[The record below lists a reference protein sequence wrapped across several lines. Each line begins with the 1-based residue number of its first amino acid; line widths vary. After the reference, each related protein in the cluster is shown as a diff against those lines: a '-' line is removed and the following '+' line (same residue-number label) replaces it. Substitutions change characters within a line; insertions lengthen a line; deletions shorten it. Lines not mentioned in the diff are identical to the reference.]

1 MSNKQDLFHFAA
13 QYHRALAER
22 IRAYLNGRGIPDEVI
37 ERRLLGWNGTRITI
51 PVFNEKGVCA
61 SFRLA
66 KDPDDASDAPKML
79 SMRGSSVDLY
89 GWDTLRLKPHRV
101 VICEG
106 EFDRLVLEANG
117 FDAVTS
123 TGGAAGFKP
132 EWAEAFRDIPE
143 IYVCFDRDPVG
154 YEGMAR
160 VCQLMPH
167 ARLVELPA
175 EVGDGGDITDYF
187 VRLGKTHLDFEE
199 LLGKAQSAPAANG
212 QRTRGAPAPERKTN
226 AARRDEIERLKR
238 TVPIAE
244 VIGRYIELRPSGS
257 TLIGLCPFHEDHKP
271 SLTVYPDRS
280 TFHCYGCGAHGDALS
295 FLREVEGL
303 TFRQALQK
311 LEQFQTDDRN
321 EAA

>member
-1 MSNKQDLFHFAA
+1 MSNKHDLFHFAA
-13 QYHRALAER
+13 RYHRALPER
-22 IRAYLNGRGIPDEVI
+22 IRAYLNARGIPDEVI
-37 ERRLLGWNGTRITI
+37 ERRLLGWNSARITI
-51 PVFNEKGVCA
+51 PVFNEKGACA

-66 KDPDDASDAPKML
+66 KDPHDRSDAPKML

-89 GWDTLRLKPHRV
+89 GWDTLRLKPRQV

-106 EFDRLVLEANG
+106 EFDRLALEGHG

-123 TGGAAGFKP
+123 TGGAGGFKP

-143 IYVCFDRDPVG
+143 VFVCFDRDPVG

-160 VCQLMPH
+160 VCQLLPH
-167 ARLVELPA
+167 AKLVELPA

-187 VRLGKTHLDFEE
+187 VRLGKTSQDFEE
-199 LLGKAQSAPAANG
+199 LLSRAQPMPALDG
-212 QRTRGAPAPERKTN
+212 RPQRGVSTAEHKTN
-226 AARRDEIERLKR
+226 AAQRDEIERLKR
-238 TVPIAE
+238 AVPIAE
-244 VIGRYIELRPSGS
+244 VIGKYAELRPSGS
-257 TLIGLCPFHEDHKP
+257 TLIGLCPLHEDHKP
-271 SLTVYPDRS
+271 SLTVYPDQS

-311 LEQFQTDDRN
+311 LEQFQTDDRS